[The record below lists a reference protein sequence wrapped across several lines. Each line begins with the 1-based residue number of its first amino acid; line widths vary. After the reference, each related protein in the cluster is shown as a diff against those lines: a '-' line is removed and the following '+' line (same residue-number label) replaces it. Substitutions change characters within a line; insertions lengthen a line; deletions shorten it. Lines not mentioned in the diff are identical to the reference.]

1 MGNSQSGL
9 SINQTLLKSISH
21 SFNSQKK
28 NHLRRHECGKSASGD
43 VIIHLCVRRWLATEG
58 GYWLGSMNDCD
69 VNGGWRILLQFL
81 FIPRHLLSS
90 SSAPPVPIP
99 PPLSQDRFNRMGG
112 GGVYIGTTYMTS
124 LQLTSG
130 LRLRVNG
137 PPPLN
142 IMFNRWL
149 IEKETILGFI
159 YWNKHEINVYWPNYY
174 PTHFL

>member
-28 NHLRRHECGKSASGD
+28 NHLRRHECVKSASGD

-112 GGVYIGTTYMTS
+112 GCVHRYYIHDIITAYKWVEAEGQWSSSFKHNVQQMVDWKGNNSRFY
-124 LQLTSG
+124 
-130 LRLRVNG
+130 
-137 PPPLN
+137 
-142 IMFNRWL
+142 
-149 IEKETILGFI
+149 IL
-159 YWNKHEINVYWPNYY
+159 K
-174 PTHFL
+174 